1 MKRRICSQREN
12 VFVVVVVV
20 VVVHHRPSP
29 MPFFCFSFFALSPPL
44 SHALFP
50 PTCHSPTYLPRIRI
64 GDLPASGA
72 HHALGHG
79 RRCRRHAPDDARAP
93 EPDGR
98 HYVSWKKIMLEVV
111 SRCFCLFL
119 RTCVE
124 NRQGTKR
131 PRRIG
136 GNETAKGR
144 ENRARNASFF
154 LLFIKR
160 RPRSFFFFFL
170 TSPSYSSNKQLLNSY
185 DTHSHEQFTPGDD
198 SKRAFTYFVLTGGR
212 FIYASALRLAVLKF
226 VLSMTATA
234 DVLAMASLEVDLAK
248 ISPGQTITVK
258 WRGKPVF
265 VRRRTDEDVESARA
279 VPLNTLR
286 DPQTDESRVVDPEW
300 LVLVGVCTHL
310 GCVPLPGAGDYGGWF
325 CPCHGSHYDTSGR
338 IRKGPA
344 PTNLEVPEYKFL
356 DEKTLLVG

>member
-12 VFVVVVVV
+12 VFVVV

-136 GNETAKGR
+136 GNETSKGR

-154 LLFIKR
+154 CSSSNAALD
-160 RPRSFFFFFL
+160 RSF
-170 TSPSYSSNKQLLNSY
+170 SSSRPHHLIPQTNNS
-185 DTHSHEQFTPGDD
+185 S
-198 SKRAFTYFVLTGGR
+198 
-212 FIYASALRLAVLKF
+212 
-226 VLSMTATA
+226 TATTPTPTSSSPRA
-234 DVLAMASLEVDLAK
+234 TTPSAPSHTSSSPEAASSTPLLYV
-248 ISPGQTITVK
+248 
-258 WRGKPVF
+258 WR
-265 VRRRTDEDVESARA
+265 S
-279 VPLNTLR
+279 
-286 DPQTDESRVVDPEW
+286 
-300 LVLVGVCTHL
+300 
-310 GCVPLPGAGDYGGWF
+310 
-325 CPCHGSHYDTSGR
+325 
-338 IRKGPA
+338 
-344 PTNLEVPEYKFL
+344 
-356 DEKTLLVG
+356 